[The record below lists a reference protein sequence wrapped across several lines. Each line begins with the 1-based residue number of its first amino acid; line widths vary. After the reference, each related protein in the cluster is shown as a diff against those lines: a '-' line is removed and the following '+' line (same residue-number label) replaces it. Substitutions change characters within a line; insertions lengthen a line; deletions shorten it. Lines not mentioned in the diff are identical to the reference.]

1 MKPLARL
8 SALILVAGFAMITAA
23 PLGAQ
28 ESLDLSILNEGK
40 IPPQPVTISTVEDG
54 EKRTLATSTDGT
66 ATIDFDL
73 LNVGKGTPVGVHLVN
88 CDGETEIVLL
98 PPGEVSDECDRAR
111 EDPDCGCRRL
121 GVIPWGE
128 TPAVTVHLEN
138 GGSLEVPDTPD
149 VADRPGAEGQPR
161 GGQPTTTGY
170 RDPWRFGVG
179 VTYASFPNLE
189 DTGCVG
195 AAGCEVDDSGI
206 GGGVF
211 LEYDIAPELPI
222 FVGLRGGYTSTSVN
236 QTFSSG
242 ATQDVDLSVFSAG
255 VYGGLRL
262 PVGDRFGWRVFG
274 GPRWLWNDADVS
286 FGLGTD
292 LVTES
297 RSESGLRFALGT
309 GFDFPLGDR
318 TGARIGYSF
327 VDGDEGDADRQHEF
341 EFGISLTF

>member
-1 MKPLARL
+1 MKPIARL
-8 SALILVAGFAMITAA
+8 SALVLVLGFFVSSAA

-28 ESLDLSILNEGK
+28 ESLDLSILNEGQ

-111 EDPDCGCRRL
+111 EDPDCSCRRL

-128 TPAVTVHLEN
+128 TSTVTVHLEN
-138 GGSLEVPDTPD
+138 GGSLETPDTPD
-149 VADRPGAEGQPR
+149 AADRPDARGEPAGGPGTTVGA
-161 GGQPTTTGY
+161 TG
-170 RDPWRFGVG
+170 PGRFGGG

-195 AAGCEVDDSGI
+195 TTGCEVDDSGI

-211 LEYDIAPELPI
+211 LEYDLPLDLPV
-222 FVGLRGGYTSTSVN
+222 FVGVRGGYTSASVS
-236 QTFSSG
+236 QTFAGG
-242 ATQDVDLSVFSAG
+242 ATQDVDLGVISAG
-255 VYGGLRL
+255 LYGGVRL
-262 PVGDRFGWRVFG
+262 PVADRFGWRVFG
-274 GPRWLWNDADVS
+274 GPRWLWNDGD
-286 FGLGTD
+286 FRLQLPDNLLTG
-292 LVTES
+292 S
-297 RSESGLRFALGT
+297 RSEGGLRFALGT

-318 TGARIGYSF
+318 VGARVGYSF
-327 VDGDEGDADRQHEF
+327 VDGDEDDADRQHEF
-341 EFGISLTF
+341 EFGITYNF